1 MISQKHLEV
10 LANYRNGPNPSLKDF
25 ESFKSNPITESITNE
40 GNPQDN
46 KIAVTLKY
54 FK

>member
-10 LANYRNGPNPSLKDF
+10 LAISQKWTKSILKDF

>member
-1 MISQKHLEV
+1 MLFHVEGIAQY
-10 LANYRNGPNPSLKDF
+10 YRNGPNPSLKDF

-54 FK
+54 VK